1 MRSHLLK
8 HAILGLLALAAIVL
22 PLTVPAPS
30 LAQSGQN
37 PPGKLPFGVYDPH
50 GIFTDVKG
58 VSIEHIYIPWQDV
71 DLNSLHTANQYALDR
86 GRDLLI
92 TVEPWSWSRDWN
104 TTSAQLQLGIVSGS
118 YDGTIKN
125 VCTTVGSLK
134 SKVTIRWAHE
144 MDLANDRFPWSKW
157 NPADYVL
164 AYRHFAD
171 QCRKYA
177 PNARYMWSPR
187 GTGALQ
193 DYYPG
198 DEYVDVIGLSVF
210 GLQQYDIDHLGHAG
224 TFAESLRQGYD
235 LVVGYG
241 KPIEV
246 AELGFRG
253 DGPYMDKWRHDM
265 LAVGAEFPA
274 LTAVI
279 YFNEVETFAWPAP
292 YWYPDWKVGAD
303 LLD

>member
-1 MRSHLLK
+1 MKSHLPKL
-8 HAILGLLALAAIVL
+8 AILGSLVLAAVVL
-22 PLTVPAPS
+22 PLTMPAS
-30 LAQSGQN
+30 SFAQAGQ
-37 PPGKLPFGVYDPH
+37 KLPFGIYDPD
-50 GIFTDVKG
+50 GTFSEVKG
-58 VSIEHIYIPWQDV
+58 VGIEHIYIPWEDV
-71 DLNSLHTANQYALDR
+71 DLNSLHTADQYALDR

-92 TVEPWSWSRDWN
+92 TVEPWSWSPDWN
-104 TTSAQLQLGIVSGS
+104 TTSEQLQQGIVSGD
-118 YDGTIKN
+118 YDRTIAN
-125 VCTTVGSLK
+125 VCTTAGSLK
-134 SKVTIRWAHE
+134 GKVTIRWAHE

-157 NPADYVL
+157 NPADYVT

-187 GTGALQ
+187 GNATLQ

-210 GLQQYDIDHLGHAG
+210 GLQQYDIDHLGHAS

-235 LVVGYG
+235 LAVGYG

-253 DGPYMDKWRHDM
+253 DAAYMDKWRHDM

-274 LTAVI
+274 LEAVI
-279 YFNEVETFAWPAP
+279 YFNEIETFAWPAP
-292 YWYPDWKVGAD
+292 YGYPDWRVGVD